1 VSETG
6 YDSSPKTRGVTLR
19 ARKPPRTAASDRKS
33 KPDAA
38 DEASAGAFVA
48 ATVEDLLARSLALGA
63 ESAKIIDTGT
73 VAVEKWVKW
82 KCMYGCPMYAKDR
95 YHPPATPDLEEVRE
109 VLGEYSRAI
118 LIGGRDGRFL
128 SEVAC
133 RLEGEAYRSGF
144 YKAFALIALP
154 PGPESGTALGGT

>member
-1 VSETG
+1 VENDRSKAEQG
-6 YDSSPKTRGVTLR
+6 KT
-19 ARKPPRTAASDRKS
+19 
-33 KPDAA
+33 
-38 DEASAGAFVA
+38 AGAKSEKSA
-48 ATVEDLLARSLALGA
+48 AKAGASIPATVDDLLARSLTLGA

-82 KCMYGCPMYAKDR
+82 KCKYGCPMYEKDG
-95 YHPPATPDLEEVRE
+95 YHPPATPDLDEVRE

-118 LIGGRDGRFL
+118 LISGRDGRLL

-133 RLEGEAYRSGF
+133 RLEGEACRSGF

-154 PGPESGTALGGT
+154 PGSETSADSGGT

>member
-1 VSETG
+1 M
-6 YDSSPKTRGVTLR
+6 R
-19 ARKPPRTAASDRKS
+19 ARKPLKSAPPDKEHRSGAAG
-33 KPDAA
+33 AT
-38 DEASAGAFVA
+38 SAGAFMA
-48 ATVEDLLARSLALGA
+48 GTVEDLLARSLALGA

-95 YHPPATPDLEEVRE
+95 CHPPATPDLEEVRE

-118 LIGGRDGRFL
+118 LLGGRDGRFL

-154 PGPESGTALGGT
+154 PGTESGTAPGGT